1 MNKRDELGAWLRQ
14 MPIVAILRGLK
25 PADAQDTARILFDAG
40 IRILEVPL
48 NVAGADESIAS
59 IVDCVG
65 HDALI
70 GGGTVRTVEDL
81 GRIARLGG
89 KLAVMPHFNASL
101 VGRALELDL
110 IPIPGVFTPTEAF
123 AALEAGAAGLKIFPA
138 EVLGPK
144 GLAAWRAVMER
155 NEALLIPTG
164 GVGATTIDAWW
175 RAGADGC
182 GVGSAV
188 FDANG
193 DLDETRRR
201 AETFVAALIRTREEQ
216 SSV

>member
-1 MNKRDELGAWLRQ
+1 M
-14 MPIVAILRGLK
+14 
-25 PADAQDTARILFDAG
+25 
-40 IRILEVPL
+40 
-48 NVAGADESIAS
+48 
-59 IVDCVG
+59 
-65 HDALI
+65 
-70 GGGTVRTVEDL
+70 
-81 GRIARLGG
+81 
-89 KLAVMPHFNASL
+89 SL
-101 VGRALELDL
+101 VGRALELGL

-164 GVGATTIDAWW
+164 GVGATTVEAWW

-188 FDANG
+188 FDASG